1 MNHAQLVELMHAVL
15 DGEATSDERRE
26 LEARLAR
33 DATARAQYDE
43 LRLLFDGL
51 RHVPQP
57 YAPEGLV
64 ASVMDAV
71 PSRRPP
77 RPDAGQLFSSS
88 GVFEANLKKARGR
101 SSGDRAPIHRVFQ
114 PWAFLRGD
122 TMNEQNSGFSGKR
135 KIVIGSGIAAAAV
148 IVALSTGIFPPS
160 NDTAGTIVPAE
171 RYRAPQITS
180 EDVKVGGQSG
190 GGAAPTVQ
198 TSASPG
204 ATLSGQGGLNG
215 TGMGSN
221 GGGMS
226 TNGGGMNTNGGGL
239 NTNGG
244 GLNTN
249 GGGLNTNGG
258 GMSSNGGGLN
268 TNGGGMSTNGGG
280 MNTNGGGLNTNGGG
294 LNTNGGG
301 LNTNG
306 GGLNT
311 NGGGMSSNGGG
322 LNTNGGGM
330 SSNGGGLNTNGGG
343 LNTNGGGMSS
353 NGGGLNSNGGG
364 PNTNGGGMNSNGGGM
379 SSNGGGLNRNATA
392 TNGGGMSTNGG
403 GMSTNGGGLNTNG
416 QGGSRT
422 N

>member
-33 DATARAQYDE
+33 DASARAQYDE
-43 LRLLFDGL
+43 LRLLFDSL
-51 RHVPQP
+51 RRVPQP

-77 RPDAGQLFSSS
+77 RPDAGQLFPSS

-148 IVALSTGIFPPS
+148 IVALSTGLFPPS

-190 GGAAPTVQ
+190 GGVAPTVQ

-258 GMSSNGGGLN
+258 G
-268 TNGGGMSTNGGG
+268 
-280 MNTNGGGLNTNGGG
+280 
-294 LNTNGGG
+294 

-322 LNTNGGGM
+322 LNTNGGG
-330 SSNGGGLNTNGGG
+330 LNT
-343 LNTNGGGMSS
+343 
-353 NGGGLNSNGGG
+353 
-364 PNTNGGGMNSNGGGM
+364 NGGGM

>member
-33 DATARAQYDE
+33 DASARAQYDE

-51 RHVPQP
+51 RRVPQP

-148 IVALSTGIFPPS
+148 IVALSTGLFPPS

-258 GMSSNGGGLN
+258 G
-268 TNGGGMSTNGGG
+268 
-280 MNTNGGGLNTNGGG
+280 LNTNGGG
-294 LNTNGGG
+294 LNT
-301 LNTNG
+301 
-306 GGLNT
+306 
-311 NGGGMSSNGGG
+311 NGGG

-353 NGGGLNSNGGG
+353 NGGGLN
-364 PNTNGGGMNSNGGGM
+364 TNGGGM